1 MPSWFLARKVLWQ
14 RRPSTKRRLQSRPAG
29 VKLNKRD
36 LGSPGPEPRR
46 IPAPFQGPRPD
57 RKFARPVGGQRGYTM
72 VDSQQELRGLMERI
86 RAGSQEA
93 ARELC
98 DRYGSHIL
106 RVVRRKLD
114 KKLRSKFDSVD
125 FLQSV
130 WTSFFVNPSHHY

>member
-1 MPSWFLARKVLWQ
+1 MPSWFLARTVLWQ
-14 RRPSTKRRLQSRPAG
+14 SRANTKRRLQSRPAG
-29 VKLNKRD
+29 VKLNQRRPRLTGAD
-36 LGSPGPEPRR
+36 TRR
-46 IPAPFQGPRPD
+46 IPDSFEWSSAD
-57 RKFARPVGGQRGYTM
+57 HESARPVVGDKGYTM

-114 KKLRSKFDSVD
+114 KKLRS
-125 FLQSV
+125 
-130 WTSFFVNPSHHY
+130 